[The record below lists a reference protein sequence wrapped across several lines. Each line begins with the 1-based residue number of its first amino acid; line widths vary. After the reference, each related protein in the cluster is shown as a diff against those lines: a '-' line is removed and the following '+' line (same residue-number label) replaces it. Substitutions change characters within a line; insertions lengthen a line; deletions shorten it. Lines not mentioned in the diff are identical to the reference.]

1 MDSLELD
8 TVQLNTGGREKKNK
22 IVCIGY
28 RVT

>member
-22 IVCIGY
+22 IVFIGY